1 MKVLAVIDMQ
11 NDFIDGV
18 LGTDDAQQIV
28 TAVKNTI
35 EQYRSAGFPV
45 IFTKDT
51 HTESYL
57 KTQEGQKLPVEHCIK
72 GTAGWQISPKLP
84 VGSAQVIEKPT
95 FGSFQLA
102 DMIGEIQEL
111 ELIELI
117 GLCTDICVISNAIIL
132 KAKFPEVKIVVDA
145 SCCAGVTVES
155 HQNALNAMKMC
166 QIEITGE
173 PVND

>member
-1 MKVLAVIDMQ
+1 MRVLAVIDMQ
-11 NDFIDGV
+11 NDFIDGA
-18 LGTDDAQQIV
+18 LGTIGAQQIV
-28 TAVKNTI
+28 TAVKNKI
-35 EQYRSAGFPV
+35 ERYRTAGFPV

-57 KTQEGQKLPVEHCIK
+57 KTQEGEKLPVKHCIQ
-72 GTAGWQISPKLP
+72 GTDGWQISSELP
-84 VGSAQVIEKPT
+84 VNGAQVVEKPT
-95 FGSFQLA
+95 FGSFELA
-102 DMIGEIQEL
+102 DRIGEIEDL

-155 HQNALNAMKMC
+155 HQNALKAMKMC

-173 PVND
+173 PIND